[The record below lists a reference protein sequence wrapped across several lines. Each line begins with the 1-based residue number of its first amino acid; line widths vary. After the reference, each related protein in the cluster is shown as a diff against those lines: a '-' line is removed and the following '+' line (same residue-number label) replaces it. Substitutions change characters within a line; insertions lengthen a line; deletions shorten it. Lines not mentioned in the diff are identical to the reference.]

1 MVISPILPP
10 PQPPPPPLQTLFY
23 AQWLVLSPHVR
34 ESKSS
39 ESGKNLHVESGI
51 LSFGI
56 RNTAQRIRNPT
67 NDWNPE
73 SKFH

>member
-1 MVISPILPP
+1 MELARPP
-10 PQPPPPPLQTLFY
+10 TNPFLCTVARSAAPCKGIQI
-23 AQWLVLSPHVR
+23 
-34 ESKSS
+34 S

-67 NDWNPE
+67 NVWNPE